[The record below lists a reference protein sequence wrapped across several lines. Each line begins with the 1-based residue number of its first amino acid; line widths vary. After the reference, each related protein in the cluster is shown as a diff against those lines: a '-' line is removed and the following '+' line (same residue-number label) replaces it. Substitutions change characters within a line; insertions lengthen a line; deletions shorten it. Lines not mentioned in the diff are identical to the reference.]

1 MLNENLL
8 PALITL
14 GNVTRSIMPVRANVL
29 KCHKLCC
36 CCITLIVSLALS
48 PDTCPNNASYYGNR
62 AATLMMLGRF
72 REALEDAQQ
81 SVRLDDSFVRVRG
94 ELQAPH
100 SVPCL
105 HLLQLLELPFYL
117 CSQGH
122 LREGKCHLSLGNAMA
137 ASRCFQRVLELDH
150 KNTQAQQ
157 EVRGSSDVTI
167 PRRC

>member
-14 GNVTRSIMPVRANVL
+14 GNVTRSIMPIWADVL
-29 KCHKLCC
+29 KCHKLCSC
-36 CCITLIVSLALS
+36 CFTLTVSLALS

-81 SVRLDDSFVRVRG
+81 SVRLDDTFVRVRG
-94 ELQAPH
+94 DLQAPH

-105 HLLQLLELPFYL
+105 HLFQLLQLLFPVFPGPSPGREVPPFP
-117 CSQGH
+117 
-122 LREGKCHLSLGNAMA
+122 RECHGCQPLLSTS
-137 ASRCFQRVLELDH
+137 SR
-150 KNTQAQQ
+150 T
-157 EVRGSSDVTI
+157 GS
-167 PRRC
+167 